1 MSGGISL
8 RHVKEEVSKYLYLED
23 TGVIDVALG
32 TVLTNRLSLDD
43 KVWLAIVGESSG
55 GKSQLI
61 TPIMKSDTD
70 YFIKVDDITDNTFL
84 SAAGGKEV
92 DHSLLTADK
101 TNNMMVFSDLTVL
114 FSKNAES
121 RNAILSQFRMI
132 FDGHLVKRTGT
143 KQLEWKGRM
152 GVLAGCTPS
161 IYGHFAEV
169 ADMGERF
176 IYYRLRGN
184 DPEKA
189 TRLVLERALFGNE
202 LDNELSNVFGTYI
215 EEVGRWLDYKREEV
229 VLSQEIKDHILEIS
243 MFAETLRTPVPTNF
257 KGEVNGIPVRAMPMR
272 TALQLKAMAKA
283 LVGMQMYESHIG
295 GDDAHEIDI
304 LGILDWLAY
313 SLADEEK
320 RKMLEVFSTGEDLK
334 AQQVADYIGLDTSI
348 VRGFMTR
355 LTATGVL
362 ERVSGYGAHKY
373 KMENEEYLSMIRRLV
388 KYQDVVIPEER
399 NDYEDDE

>member
-8 RHVKEEVSKYLYLED
+8 KHVKEEVSKYLYLED
-23 TGVIDVALG
+23 TGVIDVSLAS
-32 TVLTNRLSLDD
+32 VLTNRLSMDD

-55 GKSQLI
+55 GKSQI
-61 TPIMKSDTD
+61 INPILKSDPD

-92 DHSLLTADK
+92 DHSLLTPDK
-101 TNNMMVFSDLTVL
+101 VNNMLVFSDLTVL
-114 FSKNAES
+114 FSKNADS

-152 GVLAGCTPS
+152 GVIAGCTPS
-161 IYGHFAEV
+161 IYHHFAEV

-176 IYYRLRGN
+176 IYYRLRSN
-184 DPEKA
+184 DPRRA
-189 TRLVLERALFGNE
+189 TMLALERALFGSD
-202 LDNELSNVFGTYI
+202 LDNELSNVFGGYI
-215 EEVGRWLDYKREEV
+215 DEVVRWMDYKRKDI
-229 VLSQEIKDHILEIS
+229 VLSKDIMEHILQIS

-257 KGEVNGIPVRAMPMR
+257 KGDVSGIPVRAMPMR
-272 TALQLKAMAKA
+272 TALQLKAIAKA
-283 LVGMQMYESHIG
+283 LVGMQMYEDSVG
-295 GDDAHEIDI
+295 SGVKIDI
-304 LGILDWLAY
+304 SMILDWLAY

-320 RKMLEVFSTGEDLK
+320 RKILELFSTGEALK
-334 AQQVADYIGLDTSI
+334 AQQVADYIGLDTSVARI
-348 VRGFMTR
+348 FMQR
-355 LTATGVL
+355 LTATKVL
-362 ERVSGYGAHKY
+362 SRVSGYGAHKY